1 MGWRLIQKKWST
13 NTFFEVY
20 NYTALLI
27 VAKNAQRGECVK
39 KLTIGIWAQRK
50 MEYAEINVLDSDND
64 YIPIPFDISKTN
76 VKKNNFYYMC
86 LNQFFFKVR
95 PIYWFNL

>member
-1 MGWRLIQKKWST
+1 
-13 NTFFEVY
+13 
-20 NYTALLI
+20 
-27 VAKNAQRGECVK
+27 
-39 KLTIGIWAQRK
+39 